1 MRKRV
6 YICVCICI
14 CICFK
19 IMPNSHKVAIISIRE
34 FEEYE
39 NISLNTH
46 ANSVSDSG
54 ACFVLKNCSPH
65 RVYAGNNYFLQTK
78 RLGLWYTIILLQT
91 DSLVE
96 VSYIANSESAL
107 YINWSQNYGKLPTG
121 EYRLI
126 KPITI
131 NGNSYF
137 LSCYFEVSGS

>member
-65 RVYAGNNYFLQTK
+65 RVYAGNNYFQAK
-78 RLGLWYTIILLQT
+78 SPYYLLYYLF
-91 DSLVE
+91 SLV
-96 VSYIANSESAL
+96 
-107 YINWSQNYGKLPTG
+107 
-121 EYRLI
+121 RLKKCNTHYYLFI
-126 KPITI
+126 
-131 NGNSYF
+131 F
-137 LSCYFEVSGS
+137 